1 MMSTF
6 PISFLFLV
14 LLRDWNSDV
23 SAAQISCAQDQLQI
37 CVDQLQPF
45 LDAGVEILKDANDT
59 TIGHICGIYDI
70 KRSCLSVFMYYCPAF
85 KKQLQNKVQQFDY
98 ACSAIDRS
106 ANWPFIPT
114 ISPTG
119 SDRVN
124 EELAAKEKANMLD
137 SAIKASVA
145 AAVTILLILVCV
157 LADCVSKWR
166 IRQRIKAAT
175 AASGEQPLLKS
186 NEAAEEAVETLS
198 TEQEK
203 KKEQQ

>member
-1 MMSTF
+1 MSIS
-6 PISFLFLV
+6 PKSFLFLA
-14 LLRDWNSDV
+14 LLLDWNSGV
-23 SAAQISCAQDQLQI
+23 SAAQISCADDQLET
-37 CVDQLQPF
+37 CVEQLQPF
-45 LDAGVEILKDANDT
+45 LDAGVDILKDANDT
-59 TIGHICGIYDI
+59 FVGQVCGAYEI
-70 KRSCLSVFMYYCPAF
+70 KRSCLSVFMYYCPTF

-98 ACSAIDRS
+98 ACSATDRS
-106 ANWPFIPT
+106 ANWPFMPT

-119 SDRVN
+119 SDRVD
-124 EELAAKEKANMLD
+124 EELAAKEKANMFD

-166 IRQRIKAAT
+166 IQQRIKKAAS
-175 AASGEQPLLKS
+175 AASGEQPLLK
-186 NEAAEEAVETLS
+186 NTEVEETADTLS